1 MLIFSEACDLSG
13 FPTSV
18 CGLCTVQA
26 DGLEARLVLQSP
38 HLSVFAFQLPP
49 QYG

>member
-1 MLIFSEACDLSG
+1 MLIFSEVCDLTG

-18 CGLCTVQA
+18 CGLPTVRA
-26 DGLEARLVLQSP
+26 DGLEARLILQPS
-38 HLSVFAFQLPP
+38 HLSVFALQLPP